1 MVNSANEVRRIVQE
15 MGMKPPTQRQTSSS
29 SYSSAQPK
37 EETTNTASSN
47 GVNGAKTRPILIET
61 KSPIVRAPATSEG
74 MGSSYTMTYGN
85 SQSAHRTISFNNNL
99 NRGSETQPSRS
110 LSRGQGTSGRKVNTD
125 PESFRIPPGW
135 INNGIPEYK
144 WGGSLPP
151 SSLYTTPGRLNS
163 RHPCRNVIGKSNPFA
178 HECWKE
184 HITGII
190 RPLMSKSESGKWA
203 CGDTQALGAHQHV
216 VIEQAKIIAAGGPP
230 ETNTHRGLMVYQN
243 TGSGKTVVAMGIAA
257 SFWKTADRI
266 YFVTTRDN
274 IRGNPPSEYA
284 QNMLLFFPEMV
295 PVVFAGAP
303 LPPRELWTRSK
314 LRTPYGDG
322 MTVLKWCNTVGQS
335 LLQRKMGF
343 QTFINFSQDKAVVP
357 LKEIR
362 KPGKWVVIVDEAQ
375 NLFKFPNNN
384 RKQIEGLK
392 AMQNALT
399 QPEYMKHTFV
409 FPLTATPGDNP
420 RDVLNLVNI
429 VRPYNTSP
437 ITVQEFANN
446 PSIIKGLVSYA
457 DIRGDKS
464 KFGTITTTK
473 RGIGMAENVK
483 VPYDPA
489 YFAAYVKA
497 IKGYGSDLSTFEEGK
512 GKLFFGKSREGSIM
526 LPRKIVERYHNN
538 LNTKGPHHTYTPGG
552 WNTQYVLSTKT
563 IRMMENIKTM
573 QGCQYAYVHS
583 QKVLKALGP
592 AFISAGFEIVN
603 LSRIQGES
611 FESVRAIY
619 GKPRP
624 RVVLYH
630 PGNMVYP
637 DNSKIE
643 GASAAVPRL
652 KAVLQLFKSPEN
664 SQGQLIKAV
673 VGTPF
678 EGLDMSY
685 LRGVHILAP
694 LPTLEDD
701 EQAVGRALRFC
712 GHKENAKTVA
722 IYRYFGVPPK
732 QPIRLSHLSD
742 REQAQIE
749 RDVKEFLKMHPDGIN
764 ARVFEDARRRGLPMK
779 KFMDC
784 VKAHST
790 ECGIDPEK
798 GGLLGPIQFGDKVRC
813 GIERC
818 EVELT
823 KEGKLV
829 IPKERQRIEE
839 RIVELK
845 KNAQINRVQ
854 SKSKRERV
862 MEELKE
868 RRLNNEIRRDVTG
881 TTTPNRRDVTIPKR
895 LYNGPYKLSPVFISK
910 FDRRRYG

>member
-1 MVNSANEVRRIVQE
+1 MDSSDNSLI
-15 MGMKPPTQRQTSSS
+15 
-29 SYSSAQPK
+29 
-37 EETTNTASSN
+37 TNTNTRTLAGIGANRVHNNLSS
-47 GVNGAKTRPILIET
+47 ILQ
-61 KSPIVRAPATSEG
+61 P
-74 MGSSYTMTYGN
+74 
-85 SQSAHRTISFNNNL
+85 SQSTWSLRRTLASN
-99 NRGSETQPSRS
+99 E
-110 LSRGQGTSGRKVNTD
+110 
-125 PESFRIPPGW
+125 PPV
-135 INNGIPEYK
+135 
-144 WGGSLPP
+144 
-151 SSLYTTPGRLNS
+151 YTASPQTLLNS
-163 RHPCRNVIGKSNPFA
+163 RHPCSGIIGKSNPFA
-178 HECWKE
+178 HDCWKQ

-314 LRTPYGDG
+314 LRTPYGDDG

-343 QTFINFSQDKAVVP
+343 QTFINFSQDKRVVP

-362 KPGKWVVIVDEAQ
+362 RPGKWVVIIDEAQ

-399 QPEYMKHTFV
+399 RPEYMKHTFV

-429 VRPYNTSP
+429 VRPYNTPP

-464 KFGTITTTK
+464 KFGTITTTT

-497 IKGYGSDLSTFEEGK
+497 IKGYGRDLSTFEEGK

-526 LPRKIVERYHNN
+526 LPRKIVEKYHTN
-538 LNTKGPHHTYTPGG
+538 LNTKGPHHTYAPGG

-583 QKVLKALGP
+583 QNVLKALGP

-603 LSRIQGES
+603 LSKIQGES
-611 FESVRAIY
+611 FESVRALY
-619 GKPRP
+619 GRPKP

-637 DNSKIE
+637 DNSRIE

-664 SQGQLIKAV
+664 SRGQLIKAV

-712 GHKENAKTVA
+712 GHEENAKTVA

-732 QPIRLSHLSD
+732 QPIRLSHLSA

-813 GIERC
+813 GIEQC

-829 IPKERQRIEE
+829 IPKERIEE

-854 SKSKRERV
+854 SKSKRERI

-868 RRLNNEIRRDVTG
+868 RRNNEIQKMDFARDVTG

-895 LYNGPYKLSPVFISK
+895 LYNGPYKLSPVFISQ
-910 FDRRRYG
+910 FDRRRHG

>member
-1 MVNSANEVRRIVQE
+1 MVNSNGQSIYDIGLGSVW
-15 MGMKPPTQRQTSSS
+15 SSVM
-29 SYSSAQPK
+29 P
-37 EETTNTASSN
+37 ASIN
-47 GVNGAKTRPILIET
+47 RVNGAKTSSVRKVNNEDISSGPPKQTGMNPTRSPPVQTGRPSSGSNRGREGG
-61 KSPIVRAPATSEG
+61 SQPISTPVRAPATSERRQEG
-74 MGSSYTMTYGN
+74 MGN
-85 SQSAHRTISFNNNL
+85 SNNQSASKTSFTNNL
-99 NRGSETQPSRS
+99 NRGSEA
-110 LSRGQGTSGRKVNTD
+110 G
-125 PESFRIPPGW
+125 PPP
-135 INNGIPEYK
+135 NNGIPEYK

-384 RKQIEGLK
+384 RKQLEGLK

-429 VRPYNTSP
+429 VRPYNTPP

-497 IKGYGSDLSTFEEGK
+497 IKAYGSDLSTFEEGK

-732 QPIRLSHLSD
+732 QPIQLSHLSD

-749 RDVKEFLKMHPDGIN
+749 RDVKDFLKMHPDGIN

-868 RRLNNEIRRDVTG
+868 RRLDNEIRRDVTG